1 MFLNPFFIKFL
12 FFTLH
17 MLIKGFARVAFTPL
31 KILRF
36 NQGVGPPS
44 LLFIVEENIP
54 KLNHELQGLK
64 HKTK

>member
-1 MFLNPFFIKFL
+1 M

-44 LLFIVEENIP
+44 LLFIVDGEYS
-54 KLNHELQGLK
+54 
-64 HKTK
+64 KTQSWIARTET